1 MQSESK
7 IYKTVLSYYNSIID
21 TSNHFTETNLF
32 YGCTAGMLGYKDL
45 GLDLI
50 WGEGRIPQN

>member
-21 TSNHFTETNLF
+21 TGNHFFTEINPFDNCSARMSGDEGGELNLIV
-32 YGCTAGMLGYKDL
+32 K
-45 GLDLI
+45 
-50 WGEGRIPQN
+50 R